1 MEEIL
6 YQSKCPN
13 DRLSYIQ
20 RFIFETLLQLL
31 VVWLCL
37 FAPIPTNHG
46 AFVAVSPWKE
56 ILGIILAIV
65 FIKLYTFPM
74 LFTILKIRSFGL
86 SNENLTIEH
95 VNKTIKV
102 PLKEINIR
110 IETSRFRYMNQ
121 SEHIS
126 FFQNNDTKNKF
137 LFQCAL
143 ADIDPEK
150 NGQFVYVLSQ
160 LSGRDENNFHHGVPE
175 LNRKEGYAFSEPLII
190 KKGVSNG

>member
-1 MEEIL
+1 MEQIL

-13 DRLSYIQ
+13 DRSGYIQ

-37 FAPIPTNHG
+37 FAPVPTNHG
-46 AFVAVSPWKE
+46 DFVAISPWKE
-56 ILGIILAIV
+56 ILGIILAMG

-74 LFTILKIRSFGL
+74 LFTILRVRAFV
-86 SNENLTIEH
+86 LTNDKLIIEY
-95 VNKTIKV
+95 VNKTLDV
-102 PLKEINIR
+102 PLEKVNIR
-110 IETSRFRYMNQ
+110 IETSRFRYMDQ

-126 FFQNNDTKNKF
+126 FFQNNGTKNNL

-150 NGQFVYVLSQ
+150 NGQFIHVLSQ
-160 LSGRDENNFHHGVPE
+160 LSGRDENNFHHIVPE
-175 LNRKEGYAFSEPLII
+175 PNRKEGYAFSEPFII